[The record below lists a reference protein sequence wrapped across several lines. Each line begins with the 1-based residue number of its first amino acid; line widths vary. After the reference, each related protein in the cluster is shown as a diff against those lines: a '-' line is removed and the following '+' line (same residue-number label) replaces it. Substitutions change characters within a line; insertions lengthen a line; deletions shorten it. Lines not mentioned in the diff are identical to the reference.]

1 MATKVAKQR
10 INWSGINWK
19 KLWRGFVKSNY
30 ITALWNWFMGLA
42 GKASEPVLFA
52 SVLYSGYQLVPG
64 VPMPTAGIN
73 AIAFVTQQAALDVG
87 GMGLIKLT
95 KDEAPEKYRFARAT
109 GIALITLMVVNMI
122 VATAGRVFPIPPQVM
137 QITEGILLIIRSVMA
152 VLFGH
157 AIHTLKD
164 DKQEEDS
171 GQTVEQ
177 IVAQAVQSEA
187 QKLSNFYQSK
197 IAELE
202 QALTTL
208 ESDFLASQERTP
220 EPECVPPIV
229 QENVQ
234 SEDVQPSTNPAAENA
249 EKRAASEQKK
259 VLPVDAKQRVQKL
272 LKKQPN
278 LTAKQIAEKVEI
290 SESYAQK
297 LKAQIAKEATP
308 KPQDTDPI
316 PVQKPVTNGHRKV
329 TQPLGDL
336 VLLEV

>member
-1 MATKVAKQR
+1 MKTTVKR
-10 INWSGINWK
+10 LNWT
-19 KLWRGFVKSNY
+19 KLWRGFVRSNY

-42 GKASEPVLFA
+42 GKAAEPVLFA

-95 KDEAPEKYRFARAT
+95 KDEAPEKFKFARAT

-122 VATAGRVFPIPPQVM
+122 VATAGRVFPVPPQVM

-164 DKQEEDS
+164 DSPEQKEDLDID
-171 GQTVEQ
+171 Q
-177 IVAQAVQSEA
+177 IVAQAVQSEVHD
-187 QKLSNFYQSK
+187 LTTLYESK
-197 IAELE
+197 IADLE
-202 QALTTL
+202 QTLTTL
-208 ESDFLASQERTP
+208 KSDFAASQEQTS
-220 EPECVPPIV
+220 EPEFVPPIV
-229 QENVQ
+229 QENMQ
-234 SEDVQPSTNPAAENA
+234 SEDVQPTANSAVENA
-249 EKRAASEQKK
+249 EKRADSEQKK

-278 LTAKQIAEKVEI
+278 LTAKQIAERAEI

-297 LKAQIAKEATP
+297 LKAQIAKEAAP
-308 KPQDTDPI
+308 KAQDTDPI
-316 PVQKPVTNGHRKV
+316 PVQKPATNGHRKV